1 MIYRWSNKCLLHLL
15 LILAVALFT
24 YWEMADIYQQGSRW
38 FPVLKTSAIYL
49 FVVYLNIYLLAPR
62 FLLKRRWYGVY
73 LLAVL
78 YVVLFV
84 YFVEIRLDDAVY
96 LQYTSKIRLLY
107 GKIDIN
113 PLLQVFTSIISYV
126 ILMISSS
133 AIILFSEWAKQD
145 IRVHDL
151 EQTAMMM
158 ELAQLKKQVNPQ
170 FLVRML
176 DHAHELTAR
185 GHRNEASALL
195 LKLGAILRYQLYDSA
210 RKDVLLSAEIHF
222 LTAYLAL
229 EKQFRDGFSFAVES
243 EGNVQS
249 YLIPPLLFL
258 PVVEHFISGNRGF
271 IGLFF
276 GVEDGRLRFECQC
289 PCDSASN
296 GVMSGAEA
304 FVGLCRRLTLLYEDG
319 YSFEIQYDNDVER
332 VRLYIVGARLKS
344 FFTTRDTKITQRTQ
358 NEKGQYSTNVG
369 N

>member
-1 MIYRWSNKCLLHLL
+1 MTYRWSHKCLFHLL

-38 FPVLKTSAIYL
+38 FPVMKTSVIYL
-49 FVVYLNIYLLAPR
+49 FVVYLNIYLLAPQ

-73 LLAVL
+73 LLVVL

-107 GKIDIN
+107 GKIEIN
-113 PLLQVFTSIISYV
+113 PLLQVLTSIISYV

-185 GHRNEASALL
+185 GHRNEASVLL
-195 LKLGAILRYQLYDSA
+195 LKLGAILRY
-210 RKDVLLSAEIHF
+210 
-222 LTAYLAL
+222 
-229 EKQFRDGFSFAVES
+229 
-243 EGNVQS
+243 
-249 YLIPPLLFL
+249 
-258 PVVEHFISGNRGF
+258 
-271 IGLFF
+271 
-276 GVEDGRLRFECQC
+276 
-289 PCDSASN
+289 
-296 GVMSGAEA
+296 
-304 FVGLCRRLTLLYEDG
+304 
-319 YSFEIQYDNDVER
+319 
-332 VRLYIVGARLKS
+332 
-344 FFTTRDTKITQRTQ
+344 
-358 NEKGQYSTNVG
+358 
-369 N
+369 